1 MDVHCFTAQAGKKKT
16 LRFNEI
22 VFLAKAFVSFFS
34 LYLLGFSVKR
44 HSYEAN
50 RVPSGQNIK
59 YSDNPVN
66 LWRSSV
72 RKITAAGARNLGHT
86 IFIRIYLRDRR
97 CP

>member
-1 MDVHCFTAQAGKKKT
+1 MKLFFLPKH
-16 LRFNEI
+16 LR
-22 VFLAKAFVSFFS
+22 LFFS

-86 IFIRIYLRDRR
+86 IFIRNYLRDRR